1 MVDRHARIRI
11 FRDLSVIA
19 RQEFNQVNGL
29 RKELMFNLIQNDKNH
44 GCARYRTIPCL
55 RELRDGKFFR
65 NLRWH
70 RVLTS
75 LTNHFVEDFL
85 FIRFSSPQLYIL
97 IEFRLLETRKK
108 DKSPRDLRSLTSFPI
123 FHGLKAVASTSYRRI
138 YLYETHYFNRRPSN
152 G

>member
-1 MVDRHARIRI
+1 MRTCIRI

-44 GCARYRTIPCL
+44 GRARYRTIPCL
-55 RELRDGKFFR
+55 RELRDGKYFFR

-75 LTNHFVEDFL
+75 LTNDFVEDF
-85 FIRFSSPQLYIL
+85 FVYQISI
-97 IEFRLLETRKK
+97 
-108 DKSPRDLRSLTSFPI
+108 
-123 FHGLKAVASTSYRRI
+123 ASTI
-138 YLYETHYFNRRPSN
+138 YTNRVSAP
-152 G
+152 